1 LIIIRFIRNNA
12 RYTYYISD
20 NLALLLTFLVS
31 AGVALIFRGRKIRKS
46 LQEDIKK
53 IPKGGEIEILPYID
67 QCLEQPDRV
76 YEVVSPG
83 LEIML
88 KRMLRITSDIGP
100 IVVSP
105 SVLIIAYVVY
115 TRSLN
120 QLSILGTDMVLERYR
135 RRLISQF
142 AACIGTGS
150 LVYLIPRGFFL
161 KFLRLFTPV
170 TGGSVIVLLFHL
182 LQNIASFDC
191 NSMVVQLPV
200 QYNSATQRTITI
212 LDKPEQQNN
221 RIFVADES
229 QNLNIYIPIPDD
241 RDKSCSFESNDI
253 ESKQKLEKYHVQG
266 LIPEPKPE
274 ETLSLKCNNNY
285 VPLKYRTK
293 TLSDLKREDSSDS
306 RQDAQRYITR
316 YENRRKRIMNDRK

>member
-1 LIIIRFIRNNA
+1 MIIIRFIRNNA

-20 NLALLLTFLVS
+20 NLALLVTFLVS

-46 LQEDIKK
+46 LQEDMKK
-53 IPKGGEIEILPYID
+53 IKGGEIEIIPYID
-67 QCLEQPDRV
+67 QCLEPDRV

-88 KRMLRITSDIGP
+88 KRMLRITSEIGP

-135 RRLISQF
+135 RRLIAQF
-142 AACIGTGS
+142 AASIGAGS

-161 KFLRLFTPV
+161 RFLRLFTPV

-182 LQNIASFDC
+182 LQQIVSFDC

-200 QYNSATQRTITI
+200 QYDSATQRTITI

-229 QNLNIYIPIPDD
+229 ENLNIYIPDD
-241 RDKSCSFESNDI
+241 RDKSCFFESNDI
-253 ESKQKLEKYHVQG
+253 ESKQELEKYR

-274 ETLSLKCNNNY
+274 ETLSVTCNNNY
-285 VPLKYRTK
+285 VPLKHRTK
-293 TLSDLKREDSSDS
+293 TLSDLKKEDSSDS